1 MKILIFNCKF
11 SSYFSPLLTIY
22 IPVSM
27 LPNCC
32 KMTINYKNTRR
43 EMEKSLK
50 NHPHIIVDTI
60 IIIIITFLM
69 QNSGVA
75 ELCMKSKVPS
85 GCFSYAWSWPRHWWW
100 PRSTSWDPV
109 RIVSSKDAAAEY
121 IVCFE
126 NKNDLAPD
134 MYGPNVQNVTI
145 WWATRF

>member
-1 MKILIFNCKF
+1 MLGIIFFSFFCEIDLSQTGDFSSLTYQYYLLTSHTSVVFYSMQTRKVPIYLENLAHGTIKIQILIFNCKF

-75 ELCMKSKVPS
+75 ELCV
-85 GCFSYAWSWPRHWWW
+85 
-100 PRSTSWDPV
+100 
-109 RIVSSKDAAAEY
+109 
-121 IVCFE
+121 
-126 NKNDLAPD
+126 
-134 MYGPNVQNVTI
+134 
-145 WWATRF
+145 